1 MKIELKNFKYAE
13 FASEETLCFTASV
26 YVDGTRMFLASNSG
40 KGEENRIEPVK
51 GKSWEDVRQVQ
62 DWIAKQPKVKLEGDM
77 EIDDDL
83 DFYISRL
90 ANREVSR
97 KHLKALLK
105 KHVVIFD
112 PDPAING
119 LQQFASSFKPADISD
134 AHRMQ
139 LNRIYPGCLILNDL
153 DIEQA
158 LVLYIASSDAGYP
171 KIDEVY
177 QQIKQ
182 QAA

>member
-1 MKIELKNFKYAE
+1 
-13 FASEETLCFTASV
+13 
-26 YVDGTRMFLASNSG
+26 
-40 KGEENRIEPVK
+40 
-51 GKSWEDVRQVQ
+51 
-62 DWIAKQPKVKLEGDM
+62 M

-112 PDPAING
+112 PDPTING
-119 LQQFASSFKPADISD
+119 LQQFASSFKPTDISD
-134 AHRMQ
+134 AHRKQ

-158 LVLYIASSDAGYP
+158 LDLYIASSDSGYP

-182 QAA
+182 QTA